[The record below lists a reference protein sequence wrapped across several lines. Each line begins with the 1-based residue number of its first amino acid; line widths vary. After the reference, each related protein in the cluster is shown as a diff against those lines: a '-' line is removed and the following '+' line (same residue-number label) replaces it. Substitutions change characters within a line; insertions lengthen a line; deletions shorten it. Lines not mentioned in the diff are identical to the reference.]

1 MIDKY
6 GMIKEMELETYTKD
20 DTKYS
25 LEFNQT
31 PFGDLAMIYTHG
43 TSNNGFDRKSA
54 YKSTYFDDSRN
65 DPDKLDTNID
75 RAKDWFYE
83 VLGIK

>member
-31 PFGDLAMIYTHG
+31 PFGDFAMIYTHG
-43 TSNNGFDRKSA
+43 ISKNGFVRKSA
-54 YKSTYFDDSRN
+54 YTNTYFDDSR
-65 DPDKLDTNID
+65 DDLDILEINID
-75 RAKDWFYE
+75 KAKEWFYE
-83 VLGIK
+83 ILDIK